1 MTNRCS
7 LCSLLLA
14 GIFGIAGFP
23 LLAQDTTTTEPPPAP
38 SIRYN
43 PDLTPGKIA
52 GRSALLPGRGQFTNG
67 DYWKVPLAAGA
78 VGGGIYAIHRSSR
91 SYNRYLDA
99 ASIRLAGD
107 SAQQDEFH
115 GILNTT
121 DLLLATARRQN
132 ARTASVLATFYL
144 YGIQIFDAYAVA
156 SMQRKP
162 MAHPP
167 VKAAFYSALLP
178 GMGQV
183 YNGKWWK
190 VPIVYAAIGTGVGFV
205 VYNSKQYHD
214 CRIAYFTRTDGDPD
228 SNYET
233 AFTQQ
238 FSDQALVQFQQE
250 FRRNRDLSYLITTA
264 LYLLNV
270 VDAIVDGH
278 LYKLDMSDDLSFRIR
293 PILDYS
299 MTGGI
304 GYKGL
309 GINWTF

>member
-1 MTNRCS
+1 MTHGCS

-14 GIFGIAGFP
+14 GIFGIAGLP
-23 LLAQDTTTTEPPPAP
+23 LNAQDTTTVDTVPTP

-43 PDLTPGKIA
+43 PDLTPGNIA

-67 DYWKVPLAAGA
+67 DYWKVPIAAGA
-78 VGGGIYAIHRSSR
+78 VAGGIYAIHRSSS

-99 ASIRLAGD
+99 ATIRLAGD
-107 SAQQDEFH
+107 SGQVDEFY
-115 GILNTT
+115 GILSTT

-132 ARTASVLATFYL
+132 ARTAVVLAAVYA
-144 YGIQIFDAYAVA
+144 YGIQAFDAYAVA

-162 MAHPP
+162 MDHPP

-190 VPIVYAAIGTGVGFV
+190 VPIVYAAIGTGVGFIA
-205 VYNSKQYHD
+205 YNTMNYHD

-228 SNYET
+228 TFYET
-233 AFTQQ
+233 IYTQQ
-238 FSDQALVQFQQE
+238 FSDQALVQLQQE
-250 FRRNRDLSYLITTA
+250 FRRNRDLSYLITSA

-278 LYKLDMSDDLSFRIR
+278 LNKIDMSDDLSFRIR
-293 PILDYS
+293 PVLDYS
-299 MTGGI
+299 MAGGN

-309 GINWTF
+309 GISWTF